1 MLTLSLSI
9 KIIIKI
15 KNFRTNSLLKSIVQ
29 YLKSN
34 IANKDNDHLKA
45 WDEVDSNTK
54 AHDNVNVA
62 ARGAKAIEVNV
73 IESDEVRNGGFTDI
87 IMSQF
92 EENDKRQFLKIDI
105 IEGDVEE
112 NKWKEFEP

>member
-1 MLTLSLSI
+1 MLTLSFSI
-9 KIIIKI
+9 KIKI
-15 KNFRTNSLLKSIVQ
+15 KNFGTNSLLKSIVQ

-45 WDEVDSNTK
+45 WDEVDSSTK

-92 EENDKRQFLKIDI
+92 GENDKRQFLKIDI
-105 IEGDVEE
+105 IEGDVGE